1 MLLAQY
7 TKLNQKEKKDEFYFY
22 DKETFLNLHF
32 ISFLQIMLELA
43 GIIILGILAQ
53 WVAWK
58 LKIPAI
64 LPLILIGLLV
74 GPIAAEFLSEDGS
87 KWIEPVWNG
96 EKGLFPGESL
106 YYFVSLA
113 ISIILFEGGLT
124 LKRNEIKN
132 VGPVIT
138 KLITIGSAITFFGSG
153 ILAHYIFDLSW
164 DVSFLF
170 AGLIIV
176 TGPTVI
182 TPILR
187 NIPLKK
193 DVSTVLKW
201 EGILIDPIGAL
212 VAVLVFEFISV
223 GGGGG
228 FTKTALI
235 EFGKILLFGT
245 TFGFT
250 FAHALT
256 YAVNKKM
263 IPHYLLNVVSLST
276 VLLVFVESEVFA
288 HESGLLAVVVMGMVL
303 GNGKLKN
310 LKELLYFKE
319 SLSVLLISILF
330 ILLAANININQLMLL
345 YTWKTA
351 ALFAIVVFVIR
362 PLAVFASTMN
372 SKLQFNEKMFISWVG
387 PRGIV
392 AAGIAS
398 LFGSKLLKQGVEGAE
413 YITPLVFMIVLGTV
427 LLNATTARLFA
438 KMVGVF
444 LKSSNAILF
453 VGASKPSRLIASY
466 LRDKGKRVVLIDS
479 NKTFIEKAM
488 EDDLEA
494 FNVNI
499 YDDDLTDNIELN
511 DVGYLIALT
520 GNDAVNKY
528 ALTNFSESLGE
539 HGSYR
544 LASSLEVIN
553 ATTEERQGFFTPK
566 DDYINLSE
574 AFRENPTIKEVSI
587 NSEAEYNK
595 IFTILAK
602 EEKSIPLFIE
612 KEESLY
618 LIPEFE
624 KLDLEKK
631 DITLS
636 YLGKD
641 VGDDYKIEIEQEEVE
656 IEDEDPL
663 VKTAVKPVGDEKN

>member
-1 MLLAQY
+1 
-7 TKLNQKEKKDEFYFY
+7 
-22 DKETFLNLHF
+22 
-32 ISFLQIMLELA
+32 MLELA

-58 LKIPAI
+58 FKIPAI

-74 GPIAAEFLSEDGS
+74 GPIAAAYFSEDGS
-87 KWIEPVWNG
+87 KWIEPIWNG
-96 EKGLFPGESL
+96 TKGLFPGDGL

-124 LKRNEIKN
+124 LKRSEIKN

-138 KLITIGSAITFFGSG
+138 KLITLGSAITF
-153 ILAHYIFDLSW
+153 ILAGLGAHYIFNLAW
-164 DVSFLF
+164 EISFLF
-170 AGLIIV
+170 SGLIIV

-228 FTKTALI
+228 FTKTALM

-245 TFGFT
+245 SFGFT
-250 FAHALT
+250 FAHALA
-256 YAVNKKM
+256 YAINKKL
-263 IPHYLLNVVSLST
+263 IPHYLLNVVALST

-303 GNGKLKN
+303 GNSKLKN

-330 ILLAANININQLMLL
+330 ILLAANINIEDLMLL
-345 YTWKTA
+345 YTWKTI
-351 ALFAIVVFVIR
+351 ALFTIVVFVIR
-362 PLAVFASTMN
+362 PLAVFSSTFK
-372 SKLQFNEKMFISWVG
+372 SKLKFKEKLFISWVG

-427 LLNATTARLFA
+427 LLNATTARMFA
-438 KMVGVF
+438 KIVGVF
-444 LKSSNAILF
+444 LKTSDSILF
-453 VGASKPSRLIASY
+453 VGASSPIRLIAKY
-466 LRDKGKRVVLIDS
+466 LKEKGKRVVLIDS
-479 NKTFIEKAM
+479 NSNFIEQAIN
-488 EDDLEA
+488 DDLEA
-494 FNVNI
+494 LKIDI

-520 GNDAVNKY
+520 GSDMVNKH
-528 ALTNFSESLGE
+528 ALNNFSKHFGE
-539 HGSYR
+539 HGSYKI
-544 LASSLEVIN
+544 ASSKEIIE
-553 ATTEERQGFFTPK
+553 ASSFERKSFFTPN

-574 AFRENPTIKEVSI
+574 AYRENPSILEVEIKT
-587 NSEAEYNK
+587 EAEYNN
-595 IFTILAK
+595 ILELFSR

-612 KEESLY
+612 NEKGIY

-624 KLDLEKK
+624 KTAEIKENL
-631 DITLS
+631 ILS
-636 YLGKD
+636 YLGKKL
-641 VGDDYKIEIEQEEVE
+641 VIQE
-656 IEDEDPL
+656 
-663 VKTAVKPVGDEKN
+663 K

>member
-1 MLLAQY
+1 
-7 TKLNQKEKKDEFYFY
+7 
-22 DKETFLNLHF
+22 
-32 ISFLQIMLELA
+32 MLELA

-58 LKIPAI
+58 FKIPAI

-74 GPIAAEFLSEDGS
+74 GPIAAAYLSDDGA
-87 KWIEPVWNG
+87 KWIEPIWNG
-96 EKGLFPGESL
+96 KKGLFPGESL

-124 LKRNEIKN
+124 LKRSEIKN

-138 KLITIGSAITFFGSG
+138 KLITLGSAITFFGAG
-153 ILAHYIFDLSW
+153 IVAHYIFGLGWDL
-164 DVSFLF
+164 SFLF

-193 DVSTVLKW
+193 DISTVLKW

-250 FAHALT
+250 FAHALA
-256 YAVNKKM
+256 YAINKKM

-276 VLLVFVESEVFA
+276 VLLVFVESEIFA

-319 SLSVLLISILF
+319 SLSVLLISMLF
-330 ILLAANININQLMLL
+330 ILLSANINIEDLMLL

-351 ALFAIVVFVIR
+351 ALFAIVVFIIR
-362 PLAVFASTMN
+362 PLAVFASTHN
-372 SKLQFNEKMFISWVG
+372 SKLKLNEKLFISWVG

-453 VGASKPSRLIASY
+453 VGASKASRLIAGF

-479 NKTFIEKAM
+479 NKDFIEKAL
-488 EDDLEA
+488 EEDLEA
-494 FNVNI
+494 FSVNI

-511 DVGYLIALT
+511 DVGYLIAMT
-520 GNDAVNKY
+520 GSDTVNEF
-528 ALTNFSESLGE
+528 AINSFSKTFGE
-539 HGSYR
+539 HGSYKI
-544 LASSLEVIN
+544 ASSLEAKN
-553 ATTEERQGFFTPK
+553 ATNEERKSFFTPK

-574 AFRENPTIKEVSI
+574 AFRENPRINEVAI
-587 NSEAEYNK
+587 NSEDEYNK
-595 IFTILAK
+595 ILELLAL

-612 KEESLY
+612 KGKDLY

-624 KLDLEKK
+624 KINEAKQDF
-631 DITLS
+631 ILS
-636 YLGKD
+636 YLGK
-641 VGDDYKIEIEQEEVE
+641 ELEN
-656 IEDEDPL
+656 L
-663 VKTAVKPVGDEKN
+663 N

>member
-1 MLLAQY
+1 
-7 TKLNQKEKKDEFYFY
+7 
-22 DKETFLNLHF
+22 
-32 ISFLQIMLELA
+32 MLELA

-58 LKIPAI
+58 FKIPAI

-74 GPIAAEFLSEDGS
+74 GPIASEFLSEDGS
-87 KWIEPVWNG
+87 KWIEPIWNG
-96 EKGLFPGESL
+96 EKGLFPGDGL

-124 LKRNEIKN
+124 LKRNEIEN

-138 KLITIGSAITFFGSG
+138 KLITLGSAITFFGAG
-153 ILAHYIFDLSW
+153 IVAHHFFELGW
-164 DVSFLF
+164 ELSFLF
-170 AGLIIV
+170 SGLIIV

-187 NIPLKK
+187 NIPLKR

-223 GGGGG
+223 GGDGG

-235 EFGKILLFGT
+235 EFAKILLFGT

-250 FAHALT
+250 FAHALA
-256 YAVNKKM
+256 YAINKKL
-263 IPHYLLNVVSLST
+263 IPHYLLNVASLST

-303 GNGKLKN
+303 GNGKLNN

-319 SLSVLLISILF
+319 SLSILLISILF
-330 ILLAANININQLMLL
+330 ILLAANINIDDLMLL
-345 YTWKTA
+345 YTWKSA

-362 PLAVFASTMN
+362 PLAVFASTIN
-372 SKLQFNEKMFISWVG
+372 SNLKFNERLFISWVG

-398 LFGSKLLKQGVEGAE
+398 LFGSKLLKEGVEGAE

-444 LKSSNAILF
+444 LKSSNGILII
-453 VGASKPSRLIASY
+453 GASKPARLIAKF
-466 LRDKGKRVVLIDS
+466 LTDKGKRVVLIDS
-479 NKTFIEKAM
+479 NKKFIEQALN
-488 EDDLEA
+488 EGIEA
-494 FNVNI
+494 INENI
-499 YDDDLTDNIELN
+499 YDDDLSDNIELN

-520 GNDAVNKY
+520 ANDAVNNHV
-528 ALTNFSESLGE
+528 LTSFSKHFGEHGAFKIASSFEAKSASIEERANFFTPNDDFINFSEA
-539 HGSYR
+539 Y
-544 LASSLEVIN
+544 
-553 ATTEERQGFFTPK
+553 
-566 DDYINLSE
+566 
-574 AFRENPTIKEVSI
+574 RENPQINEVQI
-587 NSEAEYNK
+587 QSEELYYK
-595 IFTILAK
+595 ILAMLAL

-612 KEESLY
+612 KGKGIFLVA
-618 LIPEFE
+618 EFE
-624 KLDLEKK
+624 KTTELKEKCK
-631 DITLS
+631 LY
-636 YLGKD
+636 YLGK
-641 VGDDYKIEIEQEEVE
+641 K
-656 IEDEDPL
+656 L
-663 VKTAVKPVGDEKN
+663 VF

>member
-1 MLLAQY
+1 
-7 TKLNQKEKKDEFYFY
+7 
-22 DKETFLNLHF
+22 
-32 ISFLQIMLELA
+32 MLELA

-58 LKIPAI
+58 FKIPAI

-74 GPIAAEFLSEDGS
+74 GPIAAEFLSEDGT
-87 KWIEPVWNG
+87 KWIEPLWNG
-96 EKGLFPGESL
+96 KKGLFPGESL

-124 LKRNEIKN
+124 LKRSEIKN

-138 KLITIGSAITFFGSG
+138 KLITVGSAITFFGAG
-153 ILAHYIFDLSW
+153 IVAHFIFELSW
-164 DVSFLF
+164 DISFLF

-223 GGGGG
+223 GGDSG
-228 FTKTALI
+228 FTKTALM
-235 EFGKILLFGT
+235 EFGKIVLFGT

-250 FAHALT
+250 FAHAL
-256 YAVNKKM
+256 AFAINRKL

-276 VLLVFVESEVFA
+276 VLLVFVESEIFA

-303 GNGKLKN
+303 GNSKLDN

-330 ILLAANININQLMLL
+330 ILLAANIDIDDLLLL

-362 PLAVFASTMN
+362 PLAVFVSTQG
-372 SKLQFNEKMFISWVG
+372 SKLNLNEKLFISWVG

-398 LFGSKLLKQGVEGAE
+398 LFGSKLMRQGVEGAE

-438 KMVGVF
+438 RLVGVF
-444 LKSSNAILF
+444 LTKSNGILI
-453 VGASKPSRLIASY
+453 VGASKVSRLLGHY
-466 LRDKGKRVVLIDS
+466 LESNGRHVVLIDS
-479 NKTFIEKAM
+479 NQGNIDKAQ
-488 EDDLEA
+488 ELGLEA
-494 FNVNI
+494 INTNI
-499 YDDDLTDNIELN
+499 YSDILSDNIELN
-511 DVGYLIALT
+511 DVGYLMAMT
-520 GNDAVNKY
+520 GSSDINKY
-528 ALTNFSESLGE
+528 AIDKFRNEFGENGSFRLVTTDEMNNPENNPKEGLFSP
-539 HGSYR
+539 
-544 LASSLEVIN
+544 
-553 ATTEERQGFFTPK
+553 T
-566 DDYINLSE
+566 DDYITLN
-574 AFRENPTIKEVSI
+574 EVTRKFPSI
-587 NSEAEYNK
+587 QEIDIEDKVQYDSLIEITKNNK
-595 IFTILAK
+595 NM
-602 EEKSIPLFIE
+602 IPLFFKDEEGELHIISSYKSDI
-612 KEESLY
+612 KE
-618 LIPEFE
+618 IGKGC
-624 KLDLEKK
+624 KLV
-631 DITLS
+631 
-636 YLGKD
+636 YLGKPFD
-641 VGDDYKIEIEQEEVE
+641 VEKVAK
-656 IEDEDPL
+656 EDE
-663 VKTAVKPVGDEKN
+663 